1 MFLDLIPD
9 PLDIKLS
16 FRPRDPALRQLRAPA
31 VHEQRLGDFTP
42 IAVHHVRLVELDL
55 EEERRARCI
64 RRPLRRVRLVGGSRG
79 GANDEAL
86 ERLVVP

>member
-1 MFLDLIPD
+1 MFLNLIPN
-9 PLDIKLS
+9 PLDIELS
-16 FRPRDPALRQLRAPA
+16 FRPRNPALRQLRAPA

-42 IAVHHVRLVELDL
+42 IAIHHVRLVELDL
-55 EEERRARCI
+55 EEERRARCV
-64 RRPLRRVRLVGGSRG
+64 RRPLRRVRLGGDRG

>member
-1 MFLDLIPD
+1 MFLNLIPN
-9 PLDIKLS
+9 PLDIELS

-31 VHEQRLGDFTP
+31 VHEQRLGDFAP
-42 IAVHHVRLVELDL
+42 ITIHHVRFVELDL
-55 EEERRARCI
+55 EKERRASCV
-64 RRPLRRVRLVGGSRG
+64 RRPLRRVRLGGGRG